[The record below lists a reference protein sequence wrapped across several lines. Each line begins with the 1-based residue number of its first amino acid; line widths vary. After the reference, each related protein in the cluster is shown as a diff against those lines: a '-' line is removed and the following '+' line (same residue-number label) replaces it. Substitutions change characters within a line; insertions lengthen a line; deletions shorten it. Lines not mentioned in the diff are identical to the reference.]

1 MNLDLSLIPYI
12 NKRKKEILK
21 KKKLTEKN
29 IWGLQLGKAF
39 LKSSYV

>member
-12 NKRKKEILK
+12 NKRKKEIL

-39 LKSSYV
+39 LKSSYA